1 MSCMDSPVLI
11 APARTTPPPWGLLTG
26 GCWCSVRFCWA
37 GTGMIYVLYY
47 AAAADRQL
55 IFFFPVRLFISRPAV
70 GSSYFILLTAE
81 KGRSAGC
88 SSPLSGNSLQ
98 RMPICEA
105 PREGVFYLLCFLTS
119 QKTLPSTVDIKT
131 FIEGFY
137 KL

>member
-11 APARTTPPPWGLLTG
+11 ASARTTPPLWGLLTG
-26 GCWCSVRFCWA
+26 GCWCSVGFCWA
-37 GTGMIYVLYY
+37 GTGMICFVLCSSG
-47 AAAADRQL
+47 RQTAN
-55 IFFFPVRLFISRPAV
+55 IFFPVRLFISRPAV

-81 KGRSAGC
+81 EGRSACC
-88 SSPLSGNSLQ
+88 SSPLSGNRLQ
-98 RMPICEA
+98 RMPICKA

-119 QKTLPSTVDIKT
+119 QKTLLSTVDIKT